1 MISLF
6 RRMRARLK
14 YRHFER
20 DLAREIDV
28 HRAMKQEEIEAAGI
42 SGAEAHSRAAR
53 ALGNV
58 TYMREQARLIRLG
71 AVGRMVDHLQADLRD
86 AGRSLLRNP
95 AFTAVT
101 IGVLALGIGLN
112 AAIFSVVQ
120 PVFLPPTQAASPA
133 TLVYVSSD
141 RAIRLRDFHAG
152 TREAFRELATHG
164 PVEDVV
170 VAGGRAARR
179 AGEQV
184 TANYFDVI
192 GVPPAIGRAFHLSED
207 DGANPA
213 RAVVISHAMWTQTLG
228 SNPDSLGS
236 DVQIG
241 DRSFRIVGIAP
252 EGFNGLSAPWEPSA
266 YWVTRAQYFGDDN
279 PEIAR
284 TAAELGRHLVARLQ
298 SGVSVDKARAIA
310 AAYGSASA
318 PDSRSQLLRVE
329 ASENILLPFSDGNSE
344 RWLRGLASTVMG
356 IGLLVLLIAG
366 TNIAGVMSARGVM
379 RRREF
384 AVRQA
389 LGADGWR
396 LVQQRLAESLLV
408 ASGGGIAGVGLA
420 GIFVRI
426 YRAASPAEF
435 ALDASLDA
443 GVLTFTTIVCLGT
456 GFLLGLAPALQARRP
471 DLLKTL
477 AGGAGAGI
485 PRHERRRLQI
495 GVLLP
500 QILFAVV
507 LMVVGSAYASTLLR
521 MEFPE
526 KGYRSENVVA
536 ATVGY
541 VDVAGPSQRPAP
553 TVNTAHDLRARRR
566 RFDDDLL
573 LRLRQTPGLTAAA
586 LVSRLPSDHMG
597 TVNNRWVSDDGGV
610 SAEGVPAEGS
620 WVSSGYFD
628 TFDVPLIR
636 GRDFD
641 DTDSFGSPAVA
652 IISESLAKRLWPNG
666 DALGRSFGHVGATR
680 GTGGSGWYQWKQVV
694 GIAADT
700 RSPLQSQS
708 HRPYLYTPLTQ
719 ADTWWGQ
726 MFAVAT
732 GPAGVMSALRTVI
745 EADPLARVLQIETID
760 QTIDREMYPLRAA
773 AWLLGVSGASG
784 LLLAALGLYG
794 VVTHSV
800 AQQTREFGIRAT
812 LGASSGALVRHVL
825 LSGAR
830 VAAFAAVPGVVLG
843 LVGLRVATRFA
854 TMAPTVDPIAIA
866 AVLTF
871 IASVVVVA
879 CYIPARRAGRIN
891 PVTTLRAD

>member
-1 MISLF
+1 MFSLF
-6 RRMRARLK
+6 RRIRARLK
-14 YRHFER
+14 YRNFER
-20 DLAREIDV
+20 DLAQEIDV

-86 AGRSLLRNP
+86 AARSLRRNP
-95 AFTAVT
+95 AFTGVT

-120 PVFLPPTQAASPA
+120 SVFLPPAQAASPA

-141 RAIRLRDFHAG
+141 RAIRLRDFQAG
-152 TREAFRELATHG
+152 TREAFRALATHG

-192 GVPPAIGRAFHLSED
+192 GVPPVIGRAFHPNED

-213 RAVVISHAMWTQTLG
+213 RAVVISHQMWTQTLG
-228 SNPDSLGS
+228 SNPDALGS

-252 EGFNGLSAPWEPSA
+252 EGFNGLSAPWEPSV
-266 YWVTRAQYFGDDN
+266 YWVTRAQYFGNPD

-284 TAAELGRHLVARLQ
+284 TAAEPGRHLVARLQ
-298 SGVSVDKARAIA
+298 PGVSVDQARAIA

-329 ASENILLPFSDGNSE
+329 SSENILLPFSDGKE
-344 RWLRGLASTVMG
+344 KWLRALASTVMG

-366 TNIAGVMSARGVM
+366 TNIAGVMSARGVTQ
-379 RRREF
+379 RREF

-389 LGADGWR
+389 LGAGGWR
-396 LVQQRLAESLLV
+396 LVQQRLAESLLLATV
-408 ASGGGIAGVGLA
+408 GGIAGFGLA
-420 GIFVRI
+420 AIFVRV

-435 ALDASLDA
+435 ALDAPLDA

-471 DLLKTL
+471 DLLKIL
-477 AGGAGAGI
+477 GGGVGAGI

-495 GVLLP
+495 GVLVP

-541 VDVAGPSQRPAP
+541 VDVVGPSQRPAP
-553 TVNTAHDLRARRR
+553 TANAADDLRARRR
-566 RFDDDLL
+566 RFDGDLL
-573 LRLRQTPGLTAAA
+573 VRLRQTPGITAAA

-610 SAEGVPAEGS
+610 SAEGVTAEGS

-628 TFDVPLIR
+628 TFEVPLIR

-700 RSPLQSQS
+700 RSPLQSEPH

-719 ADTWWGQ
+719 VDTGWGQ
-726 MFAVAT
+726 VFAVAA
-732 GPAGVMSALRTVI
+732 GPAGVMSALRNVI
-745 EADPLARVLQIETID
+745 EADPLAQVLRIETID

-830 VAAFAAVPGVVLG
+830 VAAFAAVPGAVLG
-843 LVGLRVATRFA
+843 LVGLRVATHFA

-871 IASVVVVA
+871 IASVVMVA

-891 PVTTLRAD
+891 PVTALRAD